1 MLVIWY
7 VMCWLGLIWLASV
20 SGFNGCSYQNG
31 GCPNLCLA
39 IPDSG
44 NNTKRSKCAC
54 PTHYTLVG
62 NKTCEPPR
70 SFLLF
75 SQKTDISRLL
85 VNGSSSDWVPDV
97 VLPIK
102 SLRNLKALD
111 YDPVK
116 QHVYWISGKSK
127 SIKRAK
133 VDGSD
138 VSRRTLLC

>member
-1 MLVIWY
+1 M
-7 VMCWLGLIWLASV
+7 
-20 SGFNGCSYQNG
+20 
-31 GCPNLCLA
+31 CLA

-44 NNTKRSKCAC
+44 NNTKRSRCAC

-62 NKTCEPPR
+62 NKTCQPPK

-85 VNGSSSDWVPDV
+85 VSESETTSDPDI

-102 SLRNLKALD
+102 GLRNLKAID

-133 VDGSD
+133 VDGKE
-138 VSRRTLLC
+138 VRVIRL